1 LENYAS
7 FQPEVTVRIVLTEK
21 VPAVAVMVAAPA
33 PTAVAR
39 PVLFTVPTD
48 IFDELQVTCL
58 VISWLVPS
66 EYVPMAV
73 NCWLNPTGI
82 LGLTGAT
89 AMEDKVAG
97 VTVKVVLP
105 MILPKVPTPKPA
117 EEVAAMVT
125 VPAARPVARPVLFTV
140 PTDIFDELQVTCVVI
155 SWLVPSEYV
164 PMAVN
169 CWLNPTGILGLTG
182 ATAMEDKVAGVTV
195 KVVLTMIMPEVAVM
209 VTVPAARPSTRP
221 WLFSTATN
229 IFDVCQRTCE
239 VISRLVPSEYVPV
252 AVNCWLSPTGRL
264 RLAGATAMEDKV
276 AELTVRIV
284 VPETV
289 PEVAVMVAAPAAK
302 AVARPVLLTV
312 ATDVFEEFQVT
323 CVVISRLVP
332 SENVPVAV
340 NCWVTPS
347 GTLGILGVTG
357 ITTIEIKVP
366 EFTVRIVLTETVP
379 KVAVMIAVPPETA
392 VAKPLLLTVATSV
405 FDEFQV
411 ACVVI
416 SKLAPSEKVPM
427 AVNCSVSPT
436 AGIGAAGVTVIE
448 DRVAGVTVRVALPSI
463 PPELAVMVTVPGE
476 MAVARPVLSIVATAG
491 FDELHVTCVDIL
503 GFAPRSE

>member
-1 LENYAS
+1 MKFCFPNRLLQEPSVLENYAS

-125 VPAARPVARPVLFTV
+125 VPAARP
-140 PTDIFDELQVTCVVI
+140 
-155 SWLVPSEYV
+155 
-164 PMAVN
+164 
-169 CWLNPTGILGLTG
+169 
-182 ATAMEDKVAGVTV
+182 
-195 KVVLTMIMPEVAVM
+195 
-209 VTVPAARPSTRP
+209 STRP

-289 PEVAVMVAAPAAK
+289 PEVAVMVGAPAAK

-366 EFTVRIVLTETVP
+366 EFTVRIVLPETVP
-379 KVAVMIAVPPETA
+379 KVAVMVAVPPETA
-392 VAKPLLLTVATSV
+392 VASPLLLTVATSV